1 MICMYCGLIFFK
13 GSVYF
18 KFLCELNVY
27 IYNYDKNF
35 VMYGDILYG
44 NMFFY
49 IYI

>member
-27 IYNYDKNF
+27 NYDKNF

-49 IYI
+49 VYI